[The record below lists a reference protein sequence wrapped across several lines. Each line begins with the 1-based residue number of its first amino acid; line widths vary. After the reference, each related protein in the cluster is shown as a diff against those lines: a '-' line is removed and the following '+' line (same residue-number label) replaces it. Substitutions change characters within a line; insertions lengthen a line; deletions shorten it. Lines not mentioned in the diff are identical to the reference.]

1 MKLPPTGKKA
11 ADKHV
16 KLLDSEER
24 AEDPSGAGSSSAGPS
39 GGGAS
44 GGGSGASG
52 NSGNAMV
59 RQVQGQLDG
68 VKTVMQENVNQML
81 SNMDRS
87 QALESSSSQL
97 ADSAKTFHSTARKA
111 QRHFWWQ
118 NLKFKLA
125 LGGGG
130 LVLLII
136 ILAASGAFGGGGDD
150 GDGDGDGGH

>member
-1 MKLPPTGKKA
+1 MMR
-11 ADKHV
+11 HV
-16 KLLDSEER
+16 QS
-24 AEDPSGAGSSSAGPS
+24 
-39 GGGAS
+39 
-44 GGGSGASG
+44 
-52 NSGNAMV
+52 
-59 RQVQGQLDG
+59 QVDG
-68 VKTVMQENVNQML
+68 VKTVMQDNVNQML
-81 SNMDRS
+81 ANMDRS

-136 ILAASGAFGGGGDD
+136 ILAASGAFGGGGGGD
-150 GDGDGDGGH
+150 GGDGDGGRRLSLLFHGSAEER